1 MINFLV
7 YHGLGVLRFVNFVL
21 WLFLALKFKYRNLNR
36 FVVYGFT
43 MILGIF
49 TIWDILMIVTNR
61 SGEIYLFFWTVIS
74 ISEFYVFIYTFF
86 KMVKLNLDNYF
97 PLIIIFVSIPIIFT
111 TILSFF
117 YKSYIFLNKVD
128 FISILILAIIGAINL
143 RFILFTKKFVDFSES
158 FLIFSGFILYFG
170 LQILTS
176 NSAMFNFLG
185 SWYIAQNATLI
196 SLLFW
201 IGSAL
206 LVWKLRSKLP
216 S

>member
-1 MINFLV
+1 MTFYETIIIRNFTKNFHLFFLPQGQCKVMINFLV

-74 ISEFYVFIYTFF
+74 ITEFYVFTYTFF
-86 KMVKLNLDNYF
+86 KMIKLNLDDYF

-117 YKSYIFLNKVD
+117 YKSYVFLNKVD
-128 FISILILAIIGAINL
+128 FISILILAISS
-143 RFILFTKKFVDFSES
+143 TS
-158 FLIFSGFILYFG
+158 LIRD
-170 LQILTS
+170 
-176 NSAMFNFLG
+176 
-185 SWYIAQNATLI
+185 I
-196 SLLFW
+196 S
-201 IGSAL
+201 IVA
-206 LVWKLRSKLP
+206 
-216 S
+216 